1 MKDDYAT
8 IVAGC
13 LAAFDALKRGET
25 HERANKMMTRTAA
38 RIAAFKPDCP
48 THLLPI
54 GRQPF
59 TLDNPASGEHSDIG
73 TWYDGMTGRFG
84 VQRND

>member
-25 HERANKMMTRTAA
+25 HQRANGMMTRTAA

-59 TLDNPASGEHSDIG
+59 TLDNPASGEHSDVG